1 MTERF
6 LELLYPSSLYCLCCG
21 KYTDGSRSYSLCDHC
36 ISRMDFAMREFVL
49 PVGGEAAGRQRDEAG
64 RAAAAAGQTDED
76 GRAAAAGGG
85 IGLSAMGY
93 GLYERQLIFALK
105 YSGKTYVARHI
116 AAILFDC
123 LKKRLAE
130 SGNCPWLR
138 ADVIV
143 PVPLHAERQR
153 LRGFNQ
159 AERIAF
165 HLSRQTGIPLADGV
179 LLRVRNTRPQ
189 RALSA
194 EERKY
199 NMEGAFALSEQRA
212 AAIIGKRVL
221 LIDDIFTTGATAA
234 ACAEA
239 LRKGGAARV
248 DFLALAAAGRSGKN
262 CADQV
267 PPLE

>member
-1 MTERF
+1 
-6 LELLYPSSLYCLCCG
+6 
-21 KYTDGSRSYSLCDHC
+21 
-36 ISRMDFAMREFVL
+36 MDFAMREFVL
-49 PVGGEAAGRQRDEAG
+49 PAGGEAAGRQRDEAG

-76 GRAAAAGGG
+76 GSAAAAAGL
-85 IGLSAMGY
+85 GLSAMGY
-93 GLYERQLIFALK
+93 GLYERQLIFTLK

-130 SGNCPWLR
+130 SGDCPWLR

-143 PVPLHAERQR
+143 PVPLHAEKQR

-194 EERKY
+194 EERKN
-199 NMEGAFALSEQRA
+199 NMEGAFALSEKRA
-212 AAIIGKRVL
+212 AAVKDKRVL

-248 DFLALAAAGRSGKN
+248 DFLALAAVARSGKN
-262 CADQV
+262 CADQAR
-267 PPLE
+267 PLE

>member
-1 MTERF
+1 M
-6 LELLYPSSLYCLCCG
+6 ELLYPSSLYCLCCG

-49 PVGGEAAGRQRDEAG
+49 PAAGEAAGAQRDEDG
-64 RAAAAAGQTDED
+64 RAAAAAGQT
-76 GRAAAAGGG
+76 GGL
-85 IGLSAMGY
+85 GLSAMGY

-130 SGNCPWLR
+130 SGDCPWLR

-143 PVPLHAERQR
+143 PVPLHAEKQR

-194 EERKY
+194 EERKN
-199 NMEGAFALSEQRA
+199 NMEGAFALSAQRTA
-212 AAIIGKRVL
+212 AVKGKRVL

-248 DFLALAAAGRSGKN
+248 DFLALAAVVRSGKN
-262 CADQV
+262 CADQAR
-267 PPLE
+267 PLE